1 MKKLATLAVLLGGFS
16 LASFAQ
22 DSTTVNHEGRKGP
35 RQGRHNRHMENKT
48 PEEWATLKTERL
60 DKKLSFTDAQKKEVY
75 SLQLNQA
82 ERKAVHMDKMKQL
95 HQEWRQEM
103 KTDSASLAKVLTADQ
118 QKVLQEQ
125 KDQRKGDR
133 RGSRGGKRGD
143 GVGGGKS
150 SYRVRV
156 DSSKTVTQEKP
167 AVKIDATK
175 K

>member
-1 MKKLATLAVLLGGFS
+1 
-16 LASFAQ
+16 
-22 DSTTVNHEGRKGP
+22 
-35 RQGRHNRHMENKT
+35 MENKT

-82 ERKAVHMDKMKQL
+82 ERKAIHMDKMKQL

-133 RGSRGGKRGD
+133 RGFRGGKRGD
-143 GVGGGKS
+143 GVGKS

-167 AVKIDATK
+167 AVKINNK
-175 K
+175 KK